1 MANYS
6 EIKEFDTANG
16 EGIRTTI
23 FFTGC
28 KFKCKGCFNV
38 NIWDFDKG
46 KWFNSDVYENKIKP
60 TIKEYVSGISI
71 LGGEPLHDKNIPA
84 VAALIRWFKNDF
96 PDKNIW
102 LWTGYTYE
110 ELTVQL
116 AWNKIR
122 AKNVE
127 EVLNNIDILV
137 DGQFIE
143 EQRDLTL
150 AWRGSC
156 NQRVIDVQKSLKK
169 GEIVI
174 YGN

>member
-1 MANYS
+1 MSNYMN
-6 EIKEFDTANG
+6 IKNFDIANG
-16 EGIRTTI
+16 EGIRTSI
-23 FFTGC
+23 FFSGC
-28 KFKCKGCFNV
+28 HFKCKGCFNKEAW
-38 NIWDFDKG
+38 NFENG
-46 KWFNSDVYENKIKP
+46 NFFNANVYENEIKP
-60 TIKEYVSGISI
+60 TITEHISGISI

-96 PDKNIW
+96 PDKNVW

-110 ELTVQL
+110 ELVEQL
-116 AWNKIR
+116 GWNRIR

-150 AWRGSC
+150 TWRGSS
-156 NQRVIDVQKSLKK
+156 NQRVINVQKSLKEGK
-169 GEIVI
+169 TVI
-174 YGN
+174 YKK